1 MSDSISY
8 NIPEATRNGS
18 DAAKNT
24 TNDHVEGAAGGGVI
38 AGGNGHQKAV
48 ARTFVTLDVK
58 PWGMLVGI
66 NTSKS
71 H

>member
-24 TNDHVEGAAGGGVI
+24 TNDHVEGAAGRGVI

-48 ARTFVTLDVK
+48 ARTFVTLDIK
-58 PWGMLVGI
+58 PWGMLVGT
-66 NTSKS
+66 NVPECY
-71 H
+71 